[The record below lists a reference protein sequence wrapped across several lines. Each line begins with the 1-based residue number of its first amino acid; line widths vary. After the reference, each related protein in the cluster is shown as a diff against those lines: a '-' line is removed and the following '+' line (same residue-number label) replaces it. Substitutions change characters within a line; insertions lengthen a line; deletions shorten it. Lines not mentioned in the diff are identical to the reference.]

1 MASSSQG
8 PVSTTA
14 STCAAETA
22 RGRHT
27 FVVAGYN
34 LHRGLGAGKFIR
46 SATFYVGGHGWSVRC
61 YPDGHTS
68 KESNQDFVCAYLELM
83 AGTGAAEVRAVSD
96 LRLVDQLTGES
107 KVLFHPAAPRAF
119 SGESPVWSARWFIR
133 RTELEASTYL
143 REDRIVIECNVTVI
157 VTKQEA
163 EPQTP
168 CEIIPEEG
176 ADVAFKVQEETFRA
190 HRVVLAARSP
200 VFKAELCGP
209 LRERNDGGVIPV
221 EDVHPGAFRALL
233 HFIYTDSLPAMDD
246 LDGDENREIVKH
258 LLVAADRYAME
269 RMKLVCA
276 SILSRRLD
284 VESVSTTLALADRY
298 SCGKLKDACI
308 QYIISSNSM
317 DEVVASPGYE
327 ELKRACPVATVELWE
342 KASKSRKIVH
352 AEQLERVLDQTD

>member
-14 STCAAETA
+14 STCTAETA

-27 FVVAGYN
+27 FVVAGYS
-34 LHRGLGAGKFIR
+34 LHRGLGFGKFIR
-46 SATFYVGGHGWSVRC
+46 SATFYVGGHGWSLRC
-61 YPDGHTS
+61 YPDGHTG

-83 AGTGAAEVRAVSD
+83 AGTGAAEVRAVYD

-119 SGESPVWSARWFIR
+119 SGGARWFIR

-143 REDRIVIECNVTVI
+143 RGDRIVTECNVTVI

-168 CEIIPEEG
+168 CEIIQAPPSDLPVGFGKLLQTEEG
-176 ADVAFKVQEETFRA
+176 ADVAFKVQETFRA

-200 VFKAELCGP
+200 VFKAELYGP

-284 VESVSTTLALADRY
+284 VESVSTTLALTDRY

-308 QYIISSNSM
+308 QYIISSNGSGGKPRVRGAQ
-317 DEVVASPGYE
+317 EGVSCCHRGVVGESIQVAQDC
-327 ELKRACPVATVELWE
+327 AC
-342 KASKSRKIVH
+342 
-352 AEQLERVLDQTD
+352 